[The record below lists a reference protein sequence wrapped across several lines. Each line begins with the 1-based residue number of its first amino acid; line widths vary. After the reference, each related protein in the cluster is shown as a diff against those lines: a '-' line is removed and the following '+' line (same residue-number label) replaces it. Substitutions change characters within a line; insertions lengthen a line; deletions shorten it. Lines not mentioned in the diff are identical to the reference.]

1 MDPTQNLIS
10 HIAFSEKWVAGVSGL
25 LNKLR
30 VQFEKNK

>member
-10 HIAFSEKWVAGVSGL
+10 HIVHSEKWVAGVSGL

-30 VQFEKNK
+30 VRFKKNK